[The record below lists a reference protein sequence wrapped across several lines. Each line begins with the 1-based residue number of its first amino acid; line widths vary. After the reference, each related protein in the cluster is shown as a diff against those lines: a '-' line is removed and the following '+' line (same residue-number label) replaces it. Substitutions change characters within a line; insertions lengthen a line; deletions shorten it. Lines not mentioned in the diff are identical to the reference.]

1 MNVFEVGTKLI
12 IKNLEFSF
20 YSLSALTCSP
30 GSVEHSFLVG
40 EKWLICRFTER
51 FFNNSLC
58 LSLPFPTKIGC
69 HSTESVKCYKS
80 LLQAPVRHS
89 L

>member
-30 GSVEHSFLVG
+30 GSMEYSFYFYPSWR
-40 EKWLICRFTER
+40 EMAY
-51 FFNNSLC
+51 
-58 LSLPFPTKIGC
+58 LPF
-69 HSTESVKCYKS
+69 HRAV
-80 LLQAPVRHS
+80 L
-89 L
+89 